1 MSHDLD
7 DCVRSSFPILFI
19 MLLPLILSRRL
30 HCRAIVAPLESDEE
44 MQLRIRPDLS
54 NIMASGINLAALED
68 QR

>member
-1 MSHDLD
+1 MDVSVP
-7 DCVRSSFPILFI
+7 VRPPPVPV
-19 MLLPLILSRRL
+19 PLILSRRL

>member
-1 MSHDLD
+1 M
-7 DCVRSSFPILFI
+7 
-19 MLLPLILSRRL
+19 LPLLIILSRRL
-30 HCRAIVAPLESDEE
+30 HCRAIVAPLEGDEE

>member
-1 MSHDLD
+1 
-7 DCVRSSFPILFI
+7 
-19 MLLPLILSRRL
+19 MLRLIILSRRL
-30 HCRAIVAPLESDEE
+30 HCRAIVAPLEVDEE

>member
-1 MSHDLD
+1 MSRDLAD
-7 DCVRSSFPILFI
+7 YLRSSFPILFL
-19 MLLPLILSRRL
+19 MLRLIILSRRL
-30 HCRAIVAPLESDEE
+30 HCRAIVAPLEGDEE